1 MKNILFINDAFIGGG
16 LETRVIEQIKILKNH
31 KIRPFLLCREL
42 NEAYSKHFIAVSDA
56 LTLKSK
62 HDVISARDIIK
73 DVDNICNFCLENKI
87 DFIDCN
93 PFWCALPATLAANK
107 LQTPISFTL
116 HGKISADF
124 ISKEYL
130 TAQALYDTIF
140 SYGFTQIFAV
150 AEYLKDLYPHIPN
163 IEIIRNGLPINR
175 LESQSFKNSKRIAI
189 ASRLDEPKTQI
200 IIDFLPKVYKS
211 KAIEQID
218 IYGDGDHLPQLQ
230 DYITKHQMAD
240 KVNLCGWAKNFPKEL
255 NKKQY
260 MLVFGMGRVVLEAIK
275 SGVPVGILGYS
286 GFVGLVNRDNL
297 LYFSRNNLTSWE
309 EPHTDLSHELK
320 LLFRKPNNYLFKSG
334 QLSIFNVEKIW
345 QGYYTIINQLE
356 YQDSDIIKKIYDELL
371 QNPDANI
378 LTDKELFLTCVRLL
392 SDGTHS
398 ISPRLF
404 YNIFQNQFDQ
414 INSLSKEISSLKE
427 TNAQLREENSMSLNK
442 IAKKRIISRIK
453 KV

>member
-1 MKNILFINDAFIGGG
+1 MKNILFISDAFLGGG

-31 KIRPFLLCREL
+31 KIKPFLLCREI
-42 NEAYSKHFIAVSDA
+42 NEAYSKHFVAVSDA

-62 HDVISARDIIK
+62 HDAISAQDVIK
-73 DVDNICNFCLENKI
+73 DVDTICNFCLENKI

-93 PFWCALPATLAANK
+93 PFWCALPAALAANR

-130 TAQALYDTIF
+130 TAQTLYDTIF

-150 AEYLKDLYPHIPN
+150 AEYLEDLYPYIPN
-163 IEIIRNGLPINR
+163 AKIIRNGLPINH
-175 LESQSFKNSKRIAI
+175 LESQSFKNSKKVAI

-200 IIDFLPKVYKS
+200 IIDFLPMVYKS

-218 IYGDGDHLPQLQ
+218 IYGDGDHLSQLQ
-230 DYITKHQMAD
+230 DYIAEHHMTD
-240 KVNLCGWAKNFPKEL
+240 KVNLCGWSKNFSKEL
-255 NKKQY
+255 NQKQY

-297 LYFSRNNLTSWE
+297 LHFSRSNLTSWE
-309 EPHTDLSHELK
+309 EPHTDLSRELK
-320 LLFRKPNNYLFKSG
+320 RLFRKPNNYFFKSG

-345 QGYYTIINQLE
+345 QEYYTIINQLE
-356 YQDSDIIKKIYDELL
+356 YQDSSIIKKIYDELL
-371 QNPDANI
+371 QNPNANI
-378 LTDKELFLTCVRLL
+378 LTDKELFLTYVRLL
-392 SDGTHS
+392 SDGSHP
-398 ISPRLF
+398 ISSRLF

-414 INSLSKEISSLKE
+414 IDSLSKEVSSLKT
-427 TNAQLREENSMSLNK
+427 TNARLQEENSMSIKK
-442 IAKKRIISRIK
+442 IAKKRIISHIRK
-453 KV
+453 S